1 MPPESQTP
9 LPVQQNN
16 RIEPYYHFHLY
27 SWPGC
32 TYWQH
37 NTVAVDNVLG
47 RAIGVGIFP
56 YYHTITVVLLAVLCL
71 AIINCC
77 QNTSVVPQTLPQACL
92 SHKNNLV

>member
-32 TYWQH
+32 TYRQH
-37 NTVAVDNVLG
+37 NTVTVDNAPRQSYRG
-47 RAIGVGIFP
+47 GNFP

-77 QNTSVVPQTLPQACL
+77 QNISLVPQTLPQAYL
-92 SHKNNLV
+92 PHKNNLV